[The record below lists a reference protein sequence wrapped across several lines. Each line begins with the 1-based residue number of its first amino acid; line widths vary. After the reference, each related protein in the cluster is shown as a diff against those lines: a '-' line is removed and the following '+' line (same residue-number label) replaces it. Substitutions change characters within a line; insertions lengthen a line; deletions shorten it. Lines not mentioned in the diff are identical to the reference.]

1 MSIQDLGSIGE
12 LIAAIATIATLVY
25 LAIQIRHN
33 TSAIK
38 SSVLETTASRSMG
51 LAKFVTQD
59 EELSRILMLA
69 STSDVD
75 LNELDRFRLS
85 LLFHAT
91 MRSYEVTVA
100 QNTHGYL
107 ESDNYSGLINNLVFW
122 VSVRHFPGWWEK
134 AQINFSEELKDV
146 VKEALKNPE
155 TYPSVLMAR
164 LGTNTT
170 SENESST

>member
-38 SSVLETTASRSMG
+38 SSVLETTGSRSME

-59 EELSRILMLA
+59 KELSRIIMLA

-75 LNELDRFRLS
+75 LDEHDRFRLS
-85 LLFHAT
+85 LLLHAT
-91 MRSYEVTVA
+91 MRGYEVTVA
-100 QNTHGYL
+100 QYSHGYL
-107 ESDNYSGLINNLVFW
+107 DSDNYSGLINNLVFW
-122 VSVRHFPGWWEK
+122 VSLSDFPGWWET
-134 AQINFSEELKDV
+134 AQINYSKELKDA

-155 TYPSVLMAR
+155 TYPSVLMER
-164 LGTNTT
+164 LGTDPI